1 MGKHIHYRL
10 SWIGWESIYITGLVG
25 LDGKAYNITGLV
37 GLDGKAYNITGLV
50 GLDGKAYT
58 LQA

>member
-1 MGKHIHYRL
+1 MGKHITLHLVGLDGKAYN
-10 SWIGWESIYITGLVG
+10 ITGLVGGLVG

-37 GLDGKAYNITGLV
+37 GLDGKAYWM
-50 GLDGKAYT
+50 GKHIT